1 MTNYRLVYEKNGK
14 IFGSV
19 CNIPTTDDVEIPE
32 LNKLFGLKVEEEKVI
47 IPEEPIKEEPKP
59 KERKSKKE
67 VVEEIPEIIE
77 STINESEEIT
87 EE

>member
-19 CNIPTTDDVEIPE
+19 CTIPTTEDVEIPE
-32 LNKLFGLKVEEEKVI
+32 LNTLFGLKVEEEKVI